1 MIVAAM
7 SILLMIVWML
17 NVYVG
22 LTAYAASLGIALV
35 EFVERKLAI
44 VLLDLI
50 GSTRFVQRVG
60 ARRAAEWLQYHDR
73 LTRSLMFKFQ
83 GREIDRSDG
92 FLLSF
97 ERPIDAV
104 NFALLYQASIPAKT
118 RLDTRIGIHW
128 DVVVEV
134 KQDELYTLGGA
145 KSVELEGI
153 AKNIA
158 ARTMSLCQAGQ
169 VLLTEEAFNA
179 VKNKTN
185 HWTPPKTRYVCVGLY
200 KFKGVSEPQ
209 VIYAV
214 GQTIESL
221 QPPPSSEK
229 VKRLGGPKRVR
240 SRARDRRIMEWVVWL
255 NWRLS
260 ILIFL
265 AFVIGDW
272 KILSDP
278 HWRQYWSLDGL
289 FWWIDYISPVVEEL
303 QRWMR

>member
-1 MIVAAM
+1 MIVM
-7 SILLMIVWML
+7 TLVV
-17 NVYVG
+17 NVGQIAFV
-22 LTAYAASLGIALV
+22 ASSEIALV

-128 DVVVEV
+128 DIVVEV
-134 KQDELYTLGGA
+134 KQDEIFTLGGA
-145 KSVELEGI
+145 KSVELEGLG
-153 AKNIA
+153 KNIA

-169 VLLTEEAFNA
+169 VLLTEEAFQA
-179 VKNKTN
+179 VKNRTN

-200 KFKGVSEPQ
+200 KFKGVAEPQ

-240 SRARDRRIMEWVVWL
+240 SRARDRRLMEWVVWL

-260 ILIFL
+260 ILIII
-265 AFVIGDW
+265 AFVVDSWECLSNPLFRDW
-272 KILSDP
+272 WGLN
-278 HWRQYWSLDGL
+278 GL
-289 FWWIDYISPVVEEL
+289 FWWVDYLKPIIEEL
-303 QRWMR
+303 KQWMRK